1 MLYVVPVVRPLTTKE
16 NVVGLSASDRTVV
29 GLQFVA
35 AHHRTRYPISGDPP
49 SVTGAAHVTVA
60 VAEVPVAFVDTAI
73 FVGESGVVD
82 GVAVIT
88 EGVPTPMLLIALTR
102 N

>member
-1 MLYVVPVVRPLTTKE
+1 
-16 NVVGLSASDRTVV
+16 VGLNASERIVV

-35 AHHRTRYPISGDPP
+35 AHHRTRYPINGNPP
-49 SVTGAAHVTVA
+49 SVTGADHVTVA
-60 VAEVPVAFVDTAI
+60 VADVPVAFVETAM

>member
-1 MLYVVPVVRPLTTKE
+1 M
-16 NVVGLSASDRTVV
+16 GLSASERTDV
-29 GLQFVA
+29 GLQFA
-35 AHHRTRYPISGDPP
+35 DAHHRTRYPINGDPP
-49 SVTGAAHVTVA
+49 SVTGADHVTVA
-60 VAEVPVAFVDTAI
+60 VADVPVAFVETAI

-88 EGVPTPMLLIALTR
+88 DGVPTPMLLIALTR

>member
-1 MLYVVPVVRPLTTKE
+1 M
-16 NVVGLSASDRTVV
+16 
-29 GLQFVA
+29 
-35 AHHRTRYPISGDPP
+35 
-49 SVTGAAHVTVA
+49 TVA
-60 VAEVPVAFVDTAI
+60 VADVPVAFVETAM